1 MAPSEAEK
9 ALLLRLTPEGAGGG
23 ALEEGA
29 TSGVPLF
36 ADLGAL
42 RHELREVLQEVHGEQ
57 LLGAS
62 AASLSSSLA
71 AWLSPR
77 YWRDQIFPLD
87 SHLPHTVSLLGKALC
102 LAFIYMGARTLRG
115 CADLA
120 PLLTSPQSAAKCG
133 PSKWS
138 RAAISGAS
146 C

>member
-9 ALLLRLTPEGAGGG
+9 ALLLRITPEGA
-23 ALEEGA
+23 EEEGGA
-29 TSGVPLF
+29 TSSVPLF

-87 SHLPHTVSLLGKALC
+87 SHLPHTVSLLGRALC
-102 LAFIYMGARTLRG
+102 LAFIFMGARTLRG
-115 CADLA
+115 CR
-120 PLLTSPQSAAKCG
+120 PRSATH
-133 PSKWS
+133 S
-138 RAAISGAS
+138 
-146 C
+146 